1 MAITTINQK
10 LAVME
15 WEDYVEPA
23 LPLSPG
29 AFGQDDQQQLAWGYP
44 GVLWTESAAP
54 AGTDHF
60 LSCMGCG
67 T

>member
-1 MAITTINQK
+1 MAISTINQK

-29 AFGQDDQQQLAWGYP
+29 TFGQDDQQHLLWSYP
-44 GVLWTESAAP
+44 GVLFTGAVAA
-54 AGTDHF
+54 TDHF
-60 LSCMGCG
+60 LPCMGVG
-67 T
+67 H